1 MERILGIDY
10 GDVRV
15 GLAIS
20 DPLGFTA
27 QGLDTLVINGNDKKF
42 LNGIKEIIEKYGVKK
57 VVIGNPKNMDG
68 TASEKSLKVKELVPQ
83 IEKLGVNVILWDERL
98 TTVSAYKT
106 MRDMNITQ
114 KEKNKFADKFAAMYI
129 LEGYLSSLK

>member
-15 GLAIS
+15 GLALS